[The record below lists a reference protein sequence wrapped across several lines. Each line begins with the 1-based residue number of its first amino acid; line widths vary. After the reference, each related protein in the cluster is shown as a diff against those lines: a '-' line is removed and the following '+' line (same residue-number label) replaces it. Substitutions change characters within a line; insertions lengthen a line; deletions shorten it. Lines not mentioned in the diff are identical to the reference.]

1 MSFET
6 IKTSNVDGVFTI
18 ALNRVEVKNAFND
31 LMISELTHA
40 IKQVN
45 QKTRIVLIKSEGD
58 TFCSGGDLNWMKKSL
73 SYTKEENY
81 LDAKK
86 LSSLFQLINESPV
99 PVIGAVHRF
108 ALGGGVG
115 LVSVCDYVIAEKDT
129 KFSLSEVKL
138 GLIPACIGPFVL
150 SKIGESWARALFLS
164 ANRFD
169 TEVAL
174 RIGLIHSIANDHED
188 LKKKTDEIIN
198 QIKSSSPQA
207 LSVAK
212 SFLREI
218 KGKDMSSQNNIA
230 SKTLADIRVT
240 EEAQEGLKAFLE
252 KRSPKW

>member
-73 SYTKEENY
+73 TYTKEENY

-86 LSSLFQLINESPV
+86 LSSLFQLINECPV
-99 PVIGAVHRF
+99 PVIGAVQRF

-174 RIGLIHSIANDHED
+174 RIGLIHSIANDLED
-188 LKKKTDEIIN
+188 LKKKTDEIIM